1 MHPWRATSLNQ
12 FGPDRA
18 RGAVALLAIVL
29 VCVFA
34 SGCGQTDAAA
44 SLPRTKIS
52 GNPPTPDLTATTPT
66 PTPEPAQESPLTK
79 VESLRR
85 RGQFA
90 EYVAAA
96 KAAAAAEP
104 ADPSLRIAQAESLAA
119 SGDLAACE
127 QAALS
132 AARLSLDD
140 NDPPLAVQALRLWI
154 TARLRQATNLDSA
167 DVAALVAELPTEEP
181 GADLVRFW
189 CDAFSTAEPY
199 RIEDAAGNTP
209 SEVAPTRAA
218 AGTIWADLNAIEARA
233 GGAKMPM
240 VFIDTGAQHTVMTRR
255 AAEQAGVSVDQSD
268 TQLIGFSEA
277 KARPGVLDTLELG
290 ELTLHNVP
298 VLVSDSPP
306 LVTANGQMAL
316 GTELMHHVRFTLDYP
331 ARRVFVQRASEP
343 YVSESQSERWQ
354 IPLWTFSQ
362 SCVARGELEQG
373 GAARVLVDTGN
384 RTGTFVSARWARQH
398 LARLQRPTSTL
409 VFKFKHQNL
418 SLDTMELGGTTLVD
432 WPILDRLPN
441 DLERLDLVDVLVGRD
456 LLWAYRL
463 TIDLPRRVLYLEG
476 GPDVPKPPEE
486 RIP

>member
-1 MHPWRATSLNQ
+1 MYLRRAASLNQ
-12 FGPDRA
+12 LALRRA
-18 RGAVALLAIVL
+18 HCPIALLGLMLTGMI
-29 VCVFA
+29 A

-44 SLPRTKIS
+44 SLPRPELSSESAPGDLAASKPS
-52 GNPPTPDLTATTPT
+52 ATPAPVLET
-66 PTPEPAQESPLTK
+66 PLTK

-96 KAAAAAEP
+96 KDAAAADP
-104 ADPSLRIAQAESLAA
+104 ADPALCVAHAEALAA
-119 SGDLAACE
+119 GGDLAACE
-127 QAALS
+127 QLAAT
-132 AARLSLDD
+132 AARLSVDA
-140 NDPPLAVQALRLWI
+140 NESPLAVQALRLWI
-154 TARLRQATNLDSA
+154 TARLRQAKNLDSA
-167 DVAALVAELPTEEP
+167 EVTSLVAELPTEEP
-181 GADLVRFW
+181 GADLLRFW
-189 CDAFSTAEPY
+189 CDAFSAVEPY
-199 RIEDAAGNTP
+199 RIEDAAGSVP
-209 SEVAPTRAA
+209 SEVSPTRAA

-233 GGAKMPM
+233 GGAAMPM

-255 AAEQAGVSVDQSD
+255 AAEQAGVNVDQSD

-298 VLVSDSPP
+298 VLVADSPP

-331 ARRVFVQRASEP
+331 ARRVFVERASEP
-343 YVSESQSERWQ
+343 YVAESQGSHWQ

-398 LARLQRPTSTL
+398 LAKLQRPTSTL

-418 SLDTMELGGTTLVD
+418 TLDTIDLGGTTLRD

-441 DLERLDLVDVLVGRD
+441 DLERLDLVDVLLGRD

-463 TIDLPRRVLYLEG
+463 TIDLPQRVLYLEG
-476 GPDVPKPPEE
+476 GPDLPAPPQE